1 MELNLQQTK
10 TQKKEKNNW
19 EETLKKKTKQTKKD
33 NIVRVYQK
41 PKKKKNK
48 VHQQIIITIF
58 SFISICKFL
67 LIEKK

>member
-41 PKKKKNK
+41 PKKKKQSPSTNHNYNFF
-48 VHQQIIITIF
+48 VYFYLQILTN
-58 SFISICKFL
+58 
-67 LIEKK
+67 